1 MTDWLKAGNNAVVTG
16 GASGIGLAAA
26 TRFIEHGMNV
36 LIADLDEE
44 ALTHA
49 AGKLNEAGKAN
60 AGAIHTFVCD
70 VADFVQVE
78 ALKEAAW
85 QHFDAVHCL
94 MNNAGAGLRTPSPW
108 EDLAGWKK
116 QLDINLWGI
125 VHGCHAF
132 IPAMLE
138 GNQPG
143 AVINTGSKQGI
154 TNPPGNYAYNLS
166 KAGVRNYT
174 ESLAH
179 ALRST
184 DNCRLTAHLLVPGFT
199 YSAMISKFVPEKP
212 PGAWTSEQTVDYL
225 LESMS
230 RGDFYILCPDN
241 DTPRA
246 LDEKRIQWH
255 TDDLLENR
263 SALSRW
269 DPKYADAYQNFLEE

>member
-1 MTDWLKAGNNAVVTG
+1 MTYWLQAGNNAVITG

-26 TRFIEHGMNV
+26 RRFVEQGMNV
-36 LIADLDEE
+36 LIGDVNPE

-49 AGKLNEAGKAN
+49 AEMLNEAGP
-60 AGAIHTFVCD
+60 GAAHTFVCD
-70 VADFVQVE
+70 VAEFAQVE
-78 ALKEAAW
+78 ALRDEAW
-85 QHFDAVHCL
+85 RRFDAVHCL

-108 EDLAGWKK
+108 EDLNGWKK

-138 GNQPG
+138 GGNPG

-179 ALRST
+179 ALRSA

-199 YSAMISKFVPEKP
+199 YSAMISRFIPEKP
-212 PGAWTSEQTVDYL
+212 SGAWTSEQTVDYM
-225 LESMS
+225 LESLS

-241 DTPRA
+241 DTPRS
-246 LDEKRIQWH
+246 LDEKRIQWY

-269 DPKYADAYQNFLEE
+269 DPDYAEAYQNFLDE